1 LFTYTNF
8 EIYGPLSRKPE
19 GRGKPRVRMKENE
32 RGEGDWG
39 TLILFNGAITQ
50 S

>member
-8 EIYGPLSRKPE
+8 GICGPLSKKPK

-32 RGEGDWG
+32 KVEGDWG
-39 TLILFNGAITQ
+39 TLILFNRAITE

>member
-8 EIYGPLSRKPE
+8 GIFGLLSRKPK
-19 GRGKPRVRMKENE
+19 GRGKPRVRMKKNE

-39 TLILFNGAITQ
+39 TLILFNRAIT
-50 S
+50 